1 MELLSNQALEGR
13 LRGTA
18 GSTLT
23 LTLAKESCTSSCNA
37 EGRTIPTCS
46 SNTSSPPSISSP
58 VVGAAP
64 VPPQAVLAS
73 LSTRQVSASSSASE
87 TGSRNGNSS
96 GGNAGPNS
104 NSSSSSST
112 GRTQNVSLTSTAG
125 VSQTSPV
132 ASRSSQFPSRRSS
145 DAAVTEIKIERR
157 ELPKPAVQTTQLQ
170 LPDGRTASY
179 LRVNYIS
186 SAGTREV
193 QRAVSNSATNGSA
206 GFIIDLRNNPG
217 ESFSAKELPFSNS
230 VYFAPYNMCFQTP
243 WLSHILR
250 NQLFCASASVS
261 GILCVVR
268 HPTSVCMLCQ
278 WS

>member
-104 NSSSSSST
+104 NSSSSST

>member
-1 MELLSNQALEGR
+1 MCIAHPHCCSLHTLETRNPPARADGIAVELLSNQALEGR

-46 SNTSSPPSISSP
+46 SNTNTSTNNTSSPPSISSP

-104 NSSSSSST
+104 NSSSST
-112 GRTQNVSLTSTAG
+112 GRTRNVSLTGTAG
-125 VSQTSPV
+125 VSPTSQV
-132 ASRSSQFPSRRSS
+132 SSRSSQFPLRGSS
-145 DAAVTEIKIERR
+145 DPAVTEIKIERR
-157 ELPKPAVQTTQLQ
+157 ELPKPAVQTLQLQ

-179 LRVNYIS
+179 LRINYIS

-217 ESFSAKELPFSNS
+217 ESLSARS
-230 VYFAPYNMCFQTP
+230 
-243 WLSHILR
+243 SH
-250 NQLFCASASVS
+250 S
-261 GILCVVR
+261 
-268 HPTSVCMLCQ
+268 
-278 WS
+278 